1 MPPKQKADTAGYQQ
15 LKKDLAG
22 GEPGRLYLFHGEE
35 TYLRDHYLGRLK
47 ELLLTG
53 GMGEFNLHT
62 IPAREMSPRRLE
74 EAVDCLPMMAPRTL
88 VLVRDFDLFKAG
100 EKDREEYARAFAQL
114 PDYCCL
120 VFVYDL
126 IPYKGDA
133 RTKLAAAIKQNGT
146 VVNFAR
152 QDQGD
157 LVDWV
162 RRRFRALGKEIDTR
176 LACDLIFLC
185 GDLMTNLIGEI
196 EKIGAYAK
204 GGRITREDIDAV
216 ATPQL
221 DAVVFRMT
229 DAIGEGNFDR
239 AASVLG
245 ELYQMQEP
253 PIRIMW
259 SLGRQMRQLYSARL
273 AIEKGKGAPYVAGLW
288 GLKPYPADKLM
299 TSARRFSLSWCRR
312 AVVRCGQTDLAMK
325 STGQDAQELLTGLL
339 LELAAP
345 RPGSLVVVGCSSSE
359 IVGGHIGKDSSME
372 AAAAVLAGVLP
383 VLKAQGVYLAAQC
396 CEHLNRAIVIEQEAA
411 EKYGYEQVNAVPQPH
426 AGGSWATNCWQA
438 FEHPVLVEEV
448 RAAAGID
455 IGGTLIGMHLKRV
468 AVPVRLTIKQIGAAP
483 IICARTRPKYIGGSR
498 AVYQEM

>member
-196 EKIGAYAK
+196 RPGGLGA
-204 GGRITREDIDAV
+204 GGAVPDAGAAHPHHVVSGPADAPALLRPAGHRE
-216 ATPQL
+216 
-221 DAVVFRMT
+221 
-229 DAIGEGNFDR
+229 GEGGPLCGGAVGAEALPGGQADDLGPP
-239 AASVLG
+239 VLP
-245 ELYQMQEP
+245 ELVP
-253 PIRIMW
+253 
-259 SLGRQMRQLYSARL
+259 
-273 AIEKGKGAPYVAGLW
+273 AGGGPLRPD
-288 GLKPYPADKLM
+288 GPGHEVH
-299 TSARRFSLSWCRR
+299 R
-312 AVVRCGQTDLAMK
+312 
-325 STGQDAQELLTGLL
+325 TG
-339 LELAAP
+339 
-345 RPGSLVVVGCSSSE
+345 RPG
-359 IVGGHIGKDSSME
+359 
-372 AAAAVLAGVLP
+372 AADRPAAG
-383 VLKAQGVYLAAQC
+383 
-396 CEHLNRAIVIEQEAA
+396 
-411 EKYGYEQVNAVPQPH
+411 
-426 AGGSWATNCWQA
+426 AGGSVTAGG
-438 FEHPVLVEEV
+438 
-448 RAAAGID
+448 AAGGQGLRTVRRRMR
-455 IGGTLIGMHLKRV
+455 GGEEIASHPGGCRGGG
-468 AVPVRLTIKQIGAAP
+468 PV
-483 IICARTRPKYIGGSR
+483 
-498 AVYQEM
+498 

>member
-259 SLGRQMRQLYSARL
+259 SLGRQTRQLYSARL

-345 RPGSLVVVGCSSSE
+345 SRP
-359 IVGGHIGKDSSME
+359 
-372 AAAAVLAGVLP
+372 AGR
-383 VLKAQGVYLAAQC
+383 QG
-396 CEHLNRAIVIEQEAA
+396 
-411 EKYGYEQVNAVPQPH
+411 
-426 AGGSWATNCWQA
+426 
-438 FEHPVLVEEV
+438 
-448 RAAAGID
+448 
-455 IGGTLIGMHLKRV
+455 
-468 AVPVRLTIKQIGAAP
+468 
-483 IICARTRPKYIGGSR
+483 ARG
-498 AVYQEM
+498 

>member
-1 MPPKQKADTAGYQQ
+1 M
-15 LKKDLAG
+15 
-22 GEPGRLYLFHGEE
+22 HG
-35 TYLRDHYLGRLK
+35 
-47 ELLLTG
+47 
-53 GMGEFNLHT
+53 
-62 IPAREMSPRRLE
+62 P
-74 EAVDCLPMMAPRTL
+74 LPSS
-88 VLVRDFDLFKAG
+88 
-100 EKDREEYARAFAQL
+100 

-345 RPGSLVVVGCSSSE
+345 SRP
-359 IVGGHIGKDSSME
+359 
-372 AAAAVLAGVLP
+372 AGR
-383 VLKAQGVYLAAQC
+383 QG
-396 CEHLNRAIVIEQEAA
+396 
-411 EKYGYEQVNAVPQPH
+411 
-426 AGGSWATNCWQA
+426 
-438 FEHPVLVEEV
+438 
-448 RAAAGID
+448 
-455 IGGTLIGMHLKRV
+455 
-468 AVPVRLTIKQIGAAP
+468 
-483 IICARTRPKYIGGSR
+483 ARG
-498 AVYQEM
+498 